1 MRPVR
6 HGAAILRL
14 AEASRAELLTDE
26 YPDTAKQ
33 LAAVARRPQQR
44 QAALPTDVLLRVLA
58 TTDLHANILSY
69 DYAANRPLNGLGLAQ
84 MASLIAAARAEA
96 PGALLLDNGDFLQ
109 GSALADL
116 AAQGRRRRGHP
127 VIGAMNAL
135 ADRKSTRLNS
145 SHT

>member
-84 MASLIAAARAEA
+84 MASLIAAAQRAEA
-96 PGALLLDNGDFLQ
+96 PGASGQWRFPSGLGARGPCRAGAPPPRPSGD
-109 GSALADL
+109 
-116 AAQGRRRRGHP
+116 RRDERAG
-127 VIGAMNAL
+127 L
-135 ADRKSTRLNS
+135 
-145 SHT
+145 